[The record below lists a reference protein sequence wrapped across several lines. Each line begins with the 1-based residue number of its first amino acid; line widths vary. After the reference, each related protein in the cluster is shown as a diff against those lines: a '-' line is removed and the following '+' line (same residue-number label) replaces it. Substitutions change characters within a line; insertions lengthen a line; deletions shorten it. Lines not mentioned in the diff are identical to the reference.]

1 MPFILSL
8 TFPNPIN
15 ESIQVGDMVYY
26 TPLTPVTFNPST
38 ANTST
43 VTELGKVVLI
53 TPTGPNTIIQ
63 VLDFL
68 TLPVPPNPPNT
79 PDPALLPLPT
89 DFIMFGKDKSVNTTS
104 VIGYYAKV
112 DFINDS
118 TEKVELFSV
127 GSEIAESSK

>member
-1 MPFILSL
+1 MPFVLSL

-15 ESIQVGDMVYY
+15 ESIQVGDNVYY
-26 TPLTPVTFNPST
+26 TPLTIVALNPST

-43 VTELGKVVLI
+43 VTELGKIIAI

-68 TLPVPPNPPNT
+68 TLPLAPPNAN
-79 PDPALLPLPT
+79 PDPAYLPTVT

-112 DFINDS
+112 DFVNNS
-118 TEKVELFSV
+118 SEKAELFSV

>member
-15 ESIQVGDMVYY
+15 ESIQVGDNVYY
-26 TPLTPVTFNPST
+26 TPLTAVATNPST

-43 VTELGKVVLI
+43 VTELGKIVAI
-53 TPTGPNTIIQ
+53 TPTGPNTVIQ

-68 TLPVPPNPPNT
+68 TLPLMPPNT
-79 PDPALLPLPT
+79 NPDPAYLPTAT
-89 DFIMFGKDKSVNTTS
+89 DFIVFGKDKSVNTTS

-112 DFINDS
+112 DFVNNS
-118 TEKVELFSV
+118 SEKAELFSV